1 MRIEIVSQDFE
12 AANAARYCASLLD
25 VFEMSFRQII
35 APAKLTVDY
44 LRTSLKDGELMI
56 EFAFYNLPN
65 GIMTMPIGE
74 VMYRGQLVADHDN
87 QSDTGQIVAVV
98 PCETVFAAIRAQVG
112 VLHHSST
119 FNGYFEGLAVLHERK
134 DQTMVQV
141 KRWTKEFARVDLHKT
156 VDTIVSI
163 LMQLPAWDAFRLLDE
178 TVRTMDEPL
187 LRERLNAAKA
197 DLAASDRNDKAVG

>member
-1 MRIEIVSQDFE
+1 M
-12 AANAARYCASLLD
+12 A
-25 VFEMSFRQII
+25 
-35 APAKLTVDY
+35 
-44 LRTSLKDGELMI
+44 
-56 EFAFYNLPN
+56 
-65 GIMTMPIGE
+65 
-74 VMYRGQLVADHDN
+74 
-87 QSDTGQIVAVV
+87 
-98 PCETVFAAIRAQVG
+98 
-112 VLHHSST
+112 
-119 FNGYFEGLAVLHERK
+119 
-134 DQTMVQV
+134 QV